1 MNVFHVHVAAFHS
14 DVMGTD
20 DMAIDATEDILALFG
35 GIDFPGYATDL
46 RDSGLLTS
54 EGISGFR
61 ASLDASFNDY
71 PAHCGVAVSSVL
83 NADKTSADVTVK
95 VASEKTGEYRVI
107 VLVLQNKIQ
116 GWQKTTDYPEGD
128 NNYYHNHVVRDVV
141 TSYVKTFA
149 GEKITEDGKIT
160 AGDEASKTWTVAV
173 DPEWVLENTEI
184 YAIVQDE
191 SGMVNNMNLCP
202 VDGGDS
208 GYMLK

>member
-1 MNVFHVHVAAFHS
+1 
-14 DVMGTD
+14 
-20 DMAIDATEDILALFG
+20 
-35 GIDFPGYATDL
+35 
-46 RDSGLLTS
+46 
-54 EGISGFR
+54 
-61 ASLDASFNDY
+61 
-71 PAHCGVAVSSVL
+71 
-83 NADKTSADVTVK
+83 
-95 VASEKTGEYRVI
+95 
-107 VLVLQNKIQ
+107 
-116 GWQKTTDYPEGD
+116 
-128 NNYYHNHVVRDVV
+128 VV